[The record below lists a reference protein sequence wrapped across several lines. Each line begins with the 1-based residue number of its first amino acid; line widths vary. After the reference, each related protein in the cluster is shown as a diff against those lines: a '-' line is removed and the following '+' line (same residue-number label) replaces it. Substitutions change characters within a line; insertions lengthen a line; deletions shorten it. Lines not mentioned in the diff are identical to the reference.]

1 MPKYEEEAPESI
13 GKELAEADAQIPV
26 HPRAEMVVVLAQQ
39 GIGRNEISR
48 RTGISTASVSRIAAA
63 HGIEFDGS
71 LTEVALKARI
81 AQLKQAQAGIA
92 LGLVE
97 DITSARGLL
106 RMATTHRDFA
116 FAAKAIGDLTQAAQR
131 MTPEVSEK
139 EEIEETKDFLLDL
152 RKQLGVVRD
161 GFEAQYGVPLDSPEA
176 TRLIRE
182 QLKLEENQ
190 GDES

>member
-1 MPKYEEEAPESI
+1 MPKFEGEAPENI
-13 GKELAEADAQIPV
+13 GKELAEADAQVPV

-39 GIGRNEISR
+39 GVGRNEISR

-71 LTEVALKARI
+71 QTEVALKARI
-81 AQLKQAQAGIA
+81 AELKARQAGIA

-131 MTPEVSEK
+131 MTPEISEQ
-139 EEIEETKDFLLDL
+139 EEIEEAKDFLIDL
-152 RKQLGVVRD
+152 RDTMRQVVD
-161 GFEAQYGVPLDSPEA
+161 GFEAQHGVPFDSPEA
-176 TRLIRE
+176 AEIIKQE
-182 QLKLEENQ
+182 ANQ
-190 GDES
+190 NDEP

>member
-1 MPKYEEEAPESI
+1 MPKFEEPESI
-13 GKELAEADAQIPV
+13 GKELAAADAAVPV

-71 LTEVALKARI
+71 QTEVALKARI
-81 AQLKQAQAGIA
+81 AELKQRQAGIA

-131 MTPEVSEK
+131 MTPEIT
-139 EEIEETKDFLLDL
+139 EEEEMDETKQFLLDL
-152 RKQLGVVRD
+152 RAGLGLMRVQ
-161 GFEAQYGVPLDSPEA
+161 FEQEHGVPLDSPEA
-176 TRLIRE
+176 NEIFNRMRQE
-182 QLKLEENQ
+182 AKQD
-190 GDES
+190 GES

>member
-1 MPKYEEEAPESI
+1 MPKREPDDV
-13 GKELAEADAQIPV
+13 GKELAAADAAVPV

-63 HGIEFDGS
+63 HGIEFDGTQ
-71 LTEVALKARI
+71 TEVALKARI
-81 AQLKQAQAGIA
+81 AELKARQAGIA

-116 FAAKAIGDLTQAAQR
+116 FAAKAISDLTQSAQR
-131 MTPEVSEK
+131 MTPEITNEEEVEEVK
-139 EEIEETKDFLLDL
+139 EGFRDL
-152 RKQLGVVRD
+152 YFQMGLMRE
-161 GFEAQYGVPLDSPEA
+161 GFEAKYGVPLDSDEG
-176 TRLIRE
+176 RE
-182 QLKLEENQ
+182 LWDKARQEDMENEQ
-190 GDES
+190 P

>member
-1 MPKYEEEAPESI
+1 MPKFEGDEPGNI
-13 GKELAEADAQIPV
+13 GKELAEADAQVPV

-71 LTEVALKARI
+71 QTEVALKARI

-131 MTPEVSEK
+131 MTPEVSEQD
-139 EEIEETKDFLLDL
+139 EIDETKQFLLDL
-152 RKQLGVVRD
+152 RAGLGLMRAE
-161 GFEAQYGVPLDSPEA
+161 FEQEYGVPLDSPEA
-176 TRLIRE
+176 TDIFNKIRQE
-182 QLKLEENQ
+182 AKRN
-190 GDES
+190 DES

>member
-1 MPKYEEEAPESI
+1 MPKFEGDEPESI
-13 GKELAEADAQIPV
+13 GKELAEADADVPV

-63 HGIEFDGS
+63 YGLGFDGS
-71 LTEVALKARI
+71 QTEVALKARI
-81 AQLKQAQAGIA
+81 ADLKQRQAGIA

-131 MTPEVSEK
+131 MTPEVSEQ
-139 EEIEETKDFLLDL
+139 ESIEEAKDFLVGL
-152 RKQLGVVRD
+152 RDTMGAIRNN
-161 GFEAQYGVPLDSPEA
+161 FEAEHGVPFDSPEA
-176 TRLIRE
+176 RE
-182 QLKLEENQ
+182 IINNMRNQ
-190 GDES
+190 EDEQDES